1 MKTTIAAVL
10 VAAAALSGCATTS
23 QITDALKN
31 RVACTAAKDK
41 AYFLSLYW
49 RFGISAEVDEADAK
63 AICK

>member
-1 MKTTIAAVL
+1 MKKTLATL
-10 VAAAALSGCATTS
+10 VAAAALSGCAS
-23 QITDALKN
+23 TDALTN

-49 RFGISAEVDEADAK
+49 RFGVSAEVDEKDAK